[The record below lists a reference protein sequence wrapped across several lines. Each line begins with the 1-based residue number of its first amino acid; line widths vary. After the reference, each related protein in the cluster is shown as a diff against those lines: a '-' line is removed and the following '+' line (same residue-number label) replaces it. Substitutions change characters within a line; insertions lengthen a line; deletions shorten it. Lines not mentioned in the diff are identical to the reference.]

1 MPTLVVANTLKD
13 WPAQIENV
21 EVVEARNYLTDK
33 AYNELRGAKVI
44 NLCRS
49 YRYQSTGYYV
59 SLLAEARGHKP
70 QPSVATL
77 QDIKTQAVIRLA
89 GDDLDA
95 LIQKSLAPI
104 KSEKFTLSIY
114 FGHNMARRYDRL
126 ALQLYHQFQSPLL
139 RATFAK
145 SPTGWTLRRVRTI
158 SASDVPEHHWPFV
171 IAQATEHFRGRRGG
185 VKRRARSRFDM
196 AILHNPADP
205 QPPSDEKALQKF
217 IKAAA
222 ALGISAELITRDEY
236 GQLAEYDA
244 LFIRDTTYVNSYT
257 YRFARR
263 AEGEGLVVIDDP
275 QSILRCTNKVYL
287 AELLERHDVATPR
300 TIVTHRDNLEEVV
313 AILGFPCVLKKP
325 DSAFSAGVVKVN
337 DRDELSA
344 RLEEYFAD
352 SDLVVA
358 QEFLPTEFDWRIGII
373 DRQPLYAAKYYMAQ
387 GHWQIIKQDR
397 EDDSRYGK
405 AEVMPIELA
414 PRRAVNAAL
423 KAANLIGD
431 GLYGV
436 DVKQSK
442 GKFYVIEVNDNPNLD
457 AGVEDR
463 VLRDELYRRIMSVF
477 LKRIEQRKA
486 PTH

>member
-1 MPTLVVANTLKD
+1 M
-13 WPAQIENV
+13 
-21 EVVEARNYLTDK
+21 
-33 AYNELRGAKVI
+33 
-44 NLCRS
+44 
-49 YRYQSTGYYV
+49 
-59 SLLAEARGHKP
+59 
-70 QPSVATL
+70 
-77 QDIKTQAVIRLA
+77 
-89 GDDLDA
+89 
-95 LIQKSLAPI
+95 
-104 KSEKFTLSIY
+104 
-114 FGHNMARRYDRL
+114 
-126 ALQLYHQFQSPLL
+126 
-139 RATFAK
+139 
-145 SPTGWTLRRVRTI
+145 
-158 SASDVPEHHWPFV
+158 
-171 IAQATEHFRGRRGG
+171 
-185 VKRRARSRFDM
+185 
-196 AILHNPADP
+196 
-205 QPPSDEKALQKF
+205 
-217 IKAAA
+217 
-222 ALGISAELITRDEY
+222 
-236 GQLAEYDA
+236 
-244 LFIRDTTYVNSYT
+244 
-257 YRFARR
+257 
-263 AEGEGLVVIDDP
+263 
-275 QSILRCTNKVYL
+275 RCTNKVYL